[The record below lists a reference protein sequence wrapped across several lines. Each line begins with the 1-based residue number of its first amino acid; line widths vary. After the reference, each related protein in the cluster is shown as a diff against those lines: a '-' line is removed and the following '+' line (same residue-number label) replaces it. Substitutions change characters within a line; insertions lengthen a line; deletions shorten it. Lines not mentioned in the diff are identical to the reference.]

1 MNIGSLLTK
10 ASRLHGD
17 RLAIQYGEQQLTY
30 TELNQRVGRLAK
42 GLQTLG
48 VRPGDRVALVQRNGP
63 ALFETLF
70 ACFRA
75 GAVAL
80 PINVRLHPEE
90 VAFICQDCEARV
102 LVATDEYAAS
112 AFQARKQLPELQL
125 VGVESIAGAIDYE
138 KLLSTADPMTIDA
151 TVDPPLV
158 SPRELC

>member
-1 MNIGSLLTK
+1 GSRLTK
-10 ASRLHGD
+10 ASRIHSD

-30 TELNQRVGRLAK
+30 TELNQRVGRLARA
-42 GLQTLG
+42 LQTLG

-75 GAVAL
+75 GAAVV

-102 LVATDEYAAS
+102 LVATGEYAAS
-112 AFQARKQLPELQL
+112 AFQAREQIAELQL
-125 VGVESIAGAIDYE
+125 VGVEHVAGALDYE
-138 KLLSTADPMTIDA
+138 T
-151 TVDPPLV
+151 
-158 SPRELC
+158 